1 MPKKPP
7 RDLSDDTRS
16 LFARVADSLR
26 SDILENRVSPGHKL
40 PSEAALE
47 ASFGVSRITVRQA
60 LASLHAEGLIE
71 KVNGKGSFV
80 TRPNESPDMGPLT
93 GFYEHMRAQGRQA
106 FGRIVS
112 VREVGAPASA
122 ARALD
127 VPVGH
132 RLLVLRALRLVD
144 GKPLAFG
151 VSYGEPAL
159 MRALIQEDVNTNDVV
174 VLLEARLGHRLRSNR
189 LEARAIAASA
199 AMARRL
205 DLAPGAPVLRI
216 DFTPIDVSGQPMV
229 YSEMFFRGD
238 RFSYKAVVRR

>member
-1 MPKKPP
+1 
-7 RDLSDDTRS
+7 
-16 LFARVADSLR
+16 
-26 SDILENRVSPGHKL
+26 
-40 PSEAALE
+40 
-47 ASFGVSRITVRQA
+47 
-60 LASLHAEGLIE
+60 
-71 KVNGKGSFV
+71 
-80 TRPNESPDMGPLT
+80 
-93 GFYEHMRAQGRQA
+93 
-106 FGRIVS
+106 
-112 VREVGAPASA
+112 
-122 ARALD
+122 
-127 VPVGH
+127 VGH

-159 MRALIQEDVNTNDVV
+159 MRALIQADVNTNDVV
-174 VLLEARLGHRLRSNR
+174 VLLEARLGYRLRSNR

-216 DFTPIDVSGQPMV
+216 DFTPVDVSGQPMV